1 MRQRPANGKQY
12 FRQWHNARR
21 LVKTPPQAP
30 VNRTG
35 TPVVYNDYIRQA
47 ASNYGVDETLIKA
60 IIQVESGFNPNV
72 VSTSNAVGL
81 MQLKASTAGRDAYR
95 MKGRSGQPSSRE
107 LKDPAVNIDLGTAY
121 INILQSQQLAGIN
134 NPQTLRYATIVSY
147 VNGAGAMLRTFSSD
161 KRVAVNRINQMS
173 PDEFYQHIQKA
184 PGTAGAALFVEGD
197 HRLPGDV
204 AVTLHPVELPLNAAD
219 FVSGA
224 VPVRDLLLIF
234 RYFLTAYQKN
244 RTKS

>member
-1 MRQRPANGKQY
+1 MSLQVVYATQLIERSEGFCENKIGCLTAILLLSGCAKDPQTASNISGSGTTRGGWLKP
-12 FRQWHNARR
+12 
-21 LVKTPPQAP
+21 PPQAP

-173 PDEFYQHIQKA
+173 PDEFYQHIQKKHPA
-184 PGTAGAALFVEGD
+184 PQAPRYLWK
-197 HRLPGDV
+197 
-204 AVTLHPVELPLNAAD
+204 VT
-219 FVSGA
+219 
-224 VPVRDLLLIF
+224 
-234 RYFLTAYQKN
+234 TAYQAM
-244 RTKS
+244 SQ

>member
-1 MRQRPANGKQY
+1 MKTKIGCLMAILLLAGCANDPQTTGNTAGSGTSGGWLK
-12 FRQWHNARR
+12 
-21 LVKTPPQAP
+21 PPSP
-30 VNRTG
+30 IPSNRTG
-35 TPVVYNDYIRQA
+35 TPVAYNDYIRQA

-95 MKGRSGQPSSRE
+95 MKGKDGQPSSRE

-121 INILQSQQLAGIN
+121 INILQSQQLAGITD
-134 NPQTLRYATIVSY
+134 PQTLRYATIVSY

-173 PDEFYQHIQKA
+173 PDEFYQHIQKKHPA
-184 PGTAGAALFVEGD
+184 PQAPRYLWK
-197 HRLPGDV
+197 
-204 AVTLHPVELPLNAAD
+204 VT
-219 FVSGA
+219 
-224 VPVRDLLLIF
+224 
-234 RYFLTAYQKN
+234 TAYQAM
-244 RTKS
+244 SE

>member
-147 VNGAGAMLRTFSSD
+147 VNGRAPCCAPSPRTSAWRSIASI
-161 KRVAVNRINQMS
+161 R
-173 PDEFYQHIQKA
+173 
-184 PGTAGAALFVEGD
+184 
-197 HRLPGDV
+197 
-204 AVTLHPVELPLNAAD
+204 
-219 FVSGA
+219 
-224 VPVRDLLLIF
+224 
-234 RYFLTAYQKN
+234 
-244 RTKS
+244 